1 MTDKEKKLEDFG
13 EHIAGAKKETYFRAI
28 DPVSEEAKSLPL
40 SKLWAEKD
48 IKAIKDVEIAS
59 IAHTLRDALPT
70 RPRTA
75 YKLNRWLNE
84 VSNSQKV
91 VVNLLEKNDPVFT
104 EIVMRELEKTHSGGK
119 AYLLTKLDRE
129 DWKKV
134 GDVRFP
140 QDTSQNNTIYLSVQL
155 KGERHSFYPKE
166 PVTIKN
172 YDTRAII
179 DEFAS
184 DIQTILKDKEIGTRE
199 MTFDIYERTKDKTA
213 FICAKADRQRTPLIE
228 FETVKEAREYKK
240 DPENIA
246 ELSRRWTAHREH
258 NSITKTDMRNA
269 INEERTGQSY
279 RDHNITTDEFEKTFG
294 IRGGQFGNWVNNE
307 ERQQML
313 NATYDGFMDLS
324 KALNI
329 EPKAIGLNG
338 TLAIAFGA
346 RGSGW
351 ASAHYERGEQV
362 INLTKTRGAG
372 SLAHE
377 WWHALDHYM
386 KNGDDL
392 LTRHLNANSTARH
405 QELIAPVREL
415 VKDIHKSELYSRS
428 QKADAYRSQPY
439 FATDVEMTARA
450 FEGHIQHTL
459 STMGI
464 KNDFLVNIKAEKD
477 WQKNL
482 DAYPYPKA
490 EELEP
495 LGKAYN
501 TVFDTL
507 KEVDKEFVPAHY
519 EPEQIIHADTLAV
532 TEAEKTKE
540 NQPFALDT
548 YLQNNGFTQDIHG
561 IWQKEVSGYDEKL
574 MIFGYP
580 NSSLDIRLGDNR
592 STLIAK
598 MDENISLEE
607 VHKTFTESWYSD
619 LVEWRLDNEKT
630 QEHAKQS
637 LNTADEPQAQTVGE
651 TTPIQQPQELPSAVN
666 KILINNYLE
675 NNGFEKGINVGSY
688 RKQIDDNNLLVV
700 GVANDVSIQSVANN
714 QVKEQETVLSSL
726 TQNLSED
733 DIKQA
738 FSQSK
743 LWQVHLGQSVQPTIQ
758 AEQPTQPTPVAQQ
771 QQATAYTPNIS
782 QYDTKLNTPYAE
794 KNQAKALGAKWDN
807 ANKTWYAPAGL
818 DLNKFEKWL
827 PKEKE
832 QSKQSS
838 DKLANSPAQTPQG
851 QTNAIPQAQRLYL
864 YTRPSDNEKM
874 QELKAQGIIKF
885 DLPNKLWYAHK
896 DNAEAVKEWT
906 TRPNVPTPEQALTDH
921 LRSMGIKVDAGHPI
935 FDERPHRLSNDGST
949 DKNVMYHAYANPN
962 GVPYARITNFSRNG
976 VSEWTYPAEYLS
988 DLRTIEA
995 VDRAMGQSYT
1005 NRSTPTANAPQ
1016 TAPQNQNLPQERQE
1030 PPKDEAKIALENL
1043 MAERA
1048 KMLMSFAPI
1057 ADNNQNYLDKK
1068 QVTANGVAHIVPSSD
1083 KIPEHLQSHIAIG
1096 NTPKQYFW
1104 LLANNPENKLVL
1116 QRGNLVIPQY
1126 NAQGEM
1132 RAFETIAYNGRKY
1145 ALKDAEKKS
1154 MMTVLG
1160 SLENGKPIVIAEG
1173 YATGATLHEHTKRDV
1188 VVAFGKNGLM
1198 DIAKELRDNY
1208 PDSKIYI
1215 GADNDH
1221 NKEQNY
1227 GLQNALAV
1235 QGAVKNVYV
1244 LIPQFEAG
1252 DTGKDWNDVLVDKGV
1267 SELKR
1272 QLTEQLLAINPDAR
1286 KTKQETRAE
1295 PLQAPIQAPQDPL
1308 SLEVIKQNYPAMSD
1322 SNLQAIQAWKVEI
1335 DKRYTSEPYR
1345 QETSIN
1351 RLIAKLP
1358 DLAQGEQLPFPK
1370 SQAMQEH
1377 KPPEPTVTAEAT
1389 QPQTNQPTTPQTQD
1403 QHSINGGGGR
1413 KW

>member
-28 DPVSEEAKSLPL
+28 DPTSEEAKTLPL
-40 SKLWAEKD
+40 SKLWTDKD
-48 IKAIKDVEIAS
+48 IKAIEDIEIAS

-70 RPRTA
+70 RPRNR
-75 YKLNRWLNE
+75 YKLNRWLDE
-84 VSNSQKV
+84 VSKSQKV
-91 VVNLLEKNDPVFT
+91 VISLLEKDDPVFT
-104 EIVMRELEKTHSGGK
+104 ELVMKELEKTRGGNK
-119 AYLLTKLDRE
+119 SYLLTKLDRE

-134 GDVRFP
+134 GDVRFL
-140 QDTSQNNTIYLSVQL
+140 QNTNENNTVYLSVQL

-172 YDTRAII
+172 YNAKAII
-179 DEFAS
+179 DEFAGE
-184 DIQTILKDKEIGTRE
+184 IQTILKDKEKHMATRE
-199 MTFDIYERTKDKTA
+199 MTASSFDIYTRRRDDTA
-213 FICAKADRQRTPLIE
+213 FICAKTDRQKTPLIE
-228 FETVKEAREYKK
+228 FETLAEAREYKK

-269 INEERTGQSY
+269 VNEERTGQSY
-279 RDHNITTDEFEKTFG
+279 RNHDITPDEFMAIFG
-294 IRGGQFGNWVNNE
+294 VRGGQFGNWVTGD

-313 NATYDGFMDLS
+313 NNAYDGFMDLS
-324 KALNI
+324 KALKI
-329 EPKAIGLNG
+329 DPKAIGLNG
-338 TLAIAFGA
+338 RLGIAFGA
-346 RGSGW
+346 RGSGS
-351 ASAHYERGEQV
+351 ASAHYETDEKV

-377 WWHALDHYM
+377 WWHALDHSM
-386 KNGDDL
+386 SSTVELTTKNFKTWASPQGNKLREDIRTEPMNDSLKLLMNTIKNSDL
-392 LTRHLNANSTARH
+392 
-405 QELIAPVREL
+405 Q
-415 VKDIHKSELYSRS
+415 KRS
-428 QKADAYRSQPY
+428 QTADAYRSPAY
-439 FATDVEMTARA
+439 FSTNVEMTARA

-490 EELEP
+490 DELEQFS
-495 LGKAYN
+495 KAYN
-501 TVFDTL
+501 AVFDTL
-507 KEVDKEFVPAHY
+507 RETDKEFIPVHY
-519 EPEQIIHADTLAV
+519 EPEPIIHADTLAV
-532 TEAEKTKE
+532 TGAEKIKE
-540 NQPFALDT
+540 
-548 YLQNNGFTQDIHG
+548 
-561 IWQKEVSGYDEKL
+561 K
-574 MIFGYP
+574 
-580 NSSLDIRLGDNR
+580 
-592 STLIAK
+592 
-598 MDENISLEE
+598 
-607 VHKTFTESWYSD
+607 
-619 LVEWRLDNEKT
+619 
-630 QEHAKQS
+630 QEHTKQS
-637 LNTADEPQAQTVGE
+637 VNTANEPQAQTVGE
-651 TTPIQQPQELPSAVN
+651 TTPIQQPQE
-666 KILINNYLE
+666 
-675 NNGFEKGINVGSY
+675 
-688 RKQIDDNNLLVV
+688 
-700 GVANDVSIQSVANN
+700 
-714 QVKEQETVLSSL
+714 
-726 TQNLSED
+726 
-733 DIKQA
+733 
-738 FSQSK
+738 
-743 LWQVHLGQSVQPTIQ
+743 

-794 KNQAKALGAKWDN
+794 KNQAKTLGAKWDN

-885 DLPNKLWYAHK
+885 DLPNKLWYAHSN
-896 DNAEAVKEWT
+896 NAEAVKEWT
-906 TRPNVPTPEQALTDH
+906 TRPNVPTPEQALTEH
-921 LRSMGIKVDAGHPI
+921 LRNMGIRVDAGHPI
-935 FDERPHRLSNDGST
+935 FDDRPHRLSNDGST
-949 DKNVMYHAYANPN
+949 DKNVMYHAYANQG

-1048 KMLMSFAPI
+1048 KMVMSLAPI

-1160 SLENGKPIVIAEG
+1160 SLENGKPIVITEG
-1173 YATGATLHEHTKRDV
+1173 YATGATLHEHTGRNV

-1244 LIPQFEAG
+1244 LTPQFEAG

-1267 SELKR
+1267 DELKR
-1272 QLTEQLLAINPDAR
+1272 QLTEQLLAINPDAK
-1286 KTKQETRAE
+1286 KTKQEIRAE
-1295 PLQAPIQAPQDPL
+1295 PVHAPIQAPQDPL
-1308 SLEVIKQNYPAMSD
+1308 SLEAIKQNYPTMSD

-1335 DKRYTSEPYR
+1335 DTRYTSDPYR

-1389 QPQTNQPTTPQTQD
+1389 QPQTNQPTTPQAEE

>member
-1 MTDKEKKLEDFG
+1 MTDNKKLEDFG

-28 DPVSEEAKSLPL
+28 DPTSNEAKSLPL
-40 SKLWAEKD
+40 SKLWNEKD
-48 IKAIKDVEIAS
+48 IKAIKDIEIAS
-59 IAHTLRDALPT
+59 IAHTLRDDLPT
-70 RPRTA
+70 RPRSPH
-75 YKLNRWLNE
+75 KLNRWLDD
-84 VSNSQKV
+84 VSKSQKV
-91 VVNLLEKNDPVFT
+91 VVDLLEKNDPVFT

-184 DIQTILKDKEIGTRE
+184 DIQTILKDKAIGTRE
-199 MTFDIYERTKDKTA
+199 MTASSFDIYTRTKDKTA
-213 FICAKADRQRTPLIE
+213 FICAKTDRQKTPLIE
-228 FETVKEAREYKK
+228 FETLAEAREYKK
-240 DPENIA
+240 DPENIT

-269 INEERTGQSY
+269 VNEERTGQSY
-279 RDHNITTDEFEKTFG
+279 RDHDITPDEFMATFG
-294 IRGGQFGNWVNNE
+294 VRGGQFGNWVTGD

-313 NATYDGFMDLS
+313 NNAYDGFMDLS
-324 KALNI
+324 KALKI
-329 EPKAIGLNG
+329 DPKAIGLNG
-338 TLAIAFGA
+338 TLGIAFGA

-439 FATDVEMTARA
+439 FSTDVEMTARA

-490 EELEP
+490 EELEL

-507 KEVDKEFVPAHY
+507 KEADKEFVPVHY

-607 VHKTFTESWYSD
+607 VHQTFTESWYSD

-630 QEHAKQS
+630 QDNLEQEHAKQS
-637 LNTADEPQAQTVGE
+637 LNTANEPQAQTVGE
-651 TTPIQQPQELPSAVN
+651 ATPIQQPQELPSAVN

-714 QVKEQETVLSSL
+714 QAKEQETVLSSL

-807 ANKTWYAPAGL
+807 VNKTWYAPAGL

-827 PKEKE
+827 VQDRQIS
-832 QSKQSS
+832 QS
-838 DKLANSPAQTPQG
+838 NNTPNQKPQQG
-851 QTNAIPQAQRLYL
+851 RLGFVQPTDRLYL
-864 YTRPSDNEKM
+864 HTKPSDNDKM

-885 DLPNKLWYAHK
+885 DLTHKLWFTHK
-896 DNAEAVKEWT
+896 DNTDIVRQWA
-906 TRPNVPTPEQALTDH
+906 TRPNVPTPEQALKEH
-921 LRSMGIKVDAGHPI
+921 LESMGVVVPTGHPI
-935 FDERPHRLSNDGST
+935 FDEQSHRLSNQGST

-962 GVPYARITNFSRNG
+962 GVPYCAITNFSRNG
-976 VSEWTYPAEYLS
+976 TSTWTYPTEYLH

-995 VDRAMGQSYT
+995 VERAMGQSYA
-1005 NRSTPTANAPQ
+1005 NRPTPAHQTQNGANAHHTTANLTQSKPQ
-1016 TAPQNQNLPQERQE
+1016 TPRQAV
-1030 PPKDEAKIALENL
+1030 KSEAEIALENQK
-1043 MAERA
+1043 AELA
-1048 KMLMSFAPI
+1048 KMMMSFAPL
-1057 ADNNQNYLDKK
+1057 ANAEPNTYLDRK
-1068 QVTANGVAHIVPSSD
+1068 QVGNNGVVRVVPSSN
-1083 KIPEHLQSHIAIG
+1083 HLPKELEPYIAIG
-1096 NTPKQYFW
+1096 NTPKQEFY
-1104 LLANNPENKLVL
+1104 LRSNNPENKLVL
-1116 QRGNLVIPQY
+1116 RRGSLIIPQY
-1126 NAQGEM
+1126 NAQGEL
-1132 RAFETIAYNGRKY
+1132 RAFETIAYNGSKY
-1145 ALKDAEKKS
+1145 ALKDAEKS
-1154 MMTVLG
+1154 GLSTQLG
-1160 SLENGKPIVIAEG
+1160 NLKDGNPVIITEG
-1173 YATGATLHEHTKRDV
+1173 YATGATLHEHTGRAV

-1198 DIAKELRDNY
+1198 DIAQELREKY
-1208 PDSKIYI
+1208 PNSKIYI

-1227 GLQNALAV
+1227 GLQNATAV
-1235 QGAVKNVYV
+1235 VKAVDNVHI
-1244 LIPQFEAG
+1244 LTPKFEQG
-1252 DTGKDWNDVLVDKGV
+1252 DTGKDWNDILVDKGV
-1267 SELKR
+1267 GELKR
-1272 QLTEQLLAINPDAR
+1272 QIKEQLALINPQQAN
-1286 KTKQETRAE
+1286 KTTENQPNQAIPAKQSKD
-1295 PLQAPIQAPQDPL
+1295 LLDPD
-1308 SLEVIKQNYPAMSD
+1308 IIRQNYPTMSD
-1322 SNLQAIQAWKVEI
+1322 DTIKAVQAWRAYINEHHANDPQK
-1335 DKRYTSEPYR
+1335 
-1345 QETSIN
+1345 QELN
-1351 RLIAKLP
+1351 LLRLTNALP
-1358 DLAQGEQLPFPK
+1358 DFANGKELPLPK
-1370 SQAMQEH
+1370 SKAVEQR
-1377 KPPEPTVTAEAT
+1377 PPTPEPANP
-1389 QPQTNQPTTPQTQD
+1389 QPAQPSSPEP
-1403 QHSINGGGGR
+1403 NGGVGR
-1413 KW
+1413 

>member
-1 MTDKEKKLEDFG
+1 MTDNKKLEDFG

-28 DPVSEEAKSLPL
+28 DPTSNEAKSLPL
-40 SKLWAEKD
+40 SKLWNEKD
-48 IKAIKDVEIAS
+48 IKAIKDIEIAS
-59 IAHTLRDALPT
+59 IAHTLRDDLPT
-70 RPRTA
+70 RPRSPH
-75 YKLNRWLNE
+75 KLNRWLDD
-84 VSNSQKV
+84 VSKSQKV
-91 VVNLLEKNDPVFT
+91 VVDLLEKNDPVFT
-104 EIVMRELEKTHSGGK
+104 EIVMRELEKTRNGSK

-179 DEFAS
+179 DEFVGE
-184 DIQTILKDKEIGTRE
+184 IQAILKDKEIGTRE
-199 MTFDIYERTKDKTA
+199 MTASSFDIYERTKDKTA
-213 FICAKADRQRTPLIE
+213 FICAKTDRQKTPLIE
-228 FETVKEAREYKK
+228 FETLAEAREYKK

-269 INEERTGQSY
+269 VNEERTGQSY
-279 RDHNITTDEFEKTFG
+279 RDHDITPDEFMATFG
-294 IRGGQFGNWVNNE
+294 VRGGQFGNWVTGD

-313 NATYDGFMDLS
+313 NNAYDGFMDLS
-324 KALNI
+324 KALKI
-329 EPKAIGLNG
+329 DPKAIGLNG
-338 TLAIAFGA
+338 TLGIAFGA

-439 FATDVEMTARA
+439 FSTDVEMTARA

-459 STMGI
+459 SKMGI

-501 TVFDTL
+501 AVFDTL
-507 KEVDKEFVPAHY
+507 KEVDKEFAPVHY

-532 TEAEKTKE
+532 NDIDKTKE
-540 NQPFALDT
+540 EQT
-548 YLQNNGFTQDIHG
+548 
-561 IWQKEVSGYDEKL
+561 
-574 MIFGYP
+574 
-580 NSSLDIRLGDNR
+580 
-592 STLIAK
+592 
-598 MDENISLEE
+598 
-607 VHKTFTESWYSD
+607 
-619 LVEWRLDNEKT
+619 
-630 QEHAKQS
+630 KQS
-637 LNTADEPQAQTVGE
+637 LTANEPQAQTVGE
-651 TTPIQQPQELPSAVN
+651 TTPTQEPQELPSAVN

-675 NNGFEKGINVGSY
+675 NNGFEKSINVGSY

-714 QVKEQETVLSSL
+714 QVKEQETILSSL

-743 LWQVHLGQSVQPTIQ
+743 LWQAHLGQSVQPTIQ

-827 PKEKE
+827 VQDRQIS
-832 QSKQSS
+832 QSNNTPNQKPQQGR
-838 DKLANSPAQTPQG
+838 LGLVQPAD
-851 QTNAIPQAQRLYL
+851 RLYL
-864 YTRPSDNEKM
+864 HTKPSDNDKM
-874 QELKAQGIIKF
+874 QELKAQGVIKF
-885 DLPNKLWYAHK
+885 DLTHKLWFTHK
-896 DNAEAVKEWT
+896 DNTDIVRQWA
-906 TRPNVPTPEQALTDH
+906 TRPNVPTPEQALKEH
-921 LRSMGIKVDAGHPI
+921 LESMGVVVPTGHPI
-935 FDERPHRLSNDGST
+935 FDEQPHRLSNQGST

-962 GVPYARITNFSRNG
+962 GVPYCAITNFSRNG
-976 VSEWTYPAEYLS
+976 TSTWTYPTEYLH

-995 VDRAMGQSYT
+995 VERAMGQSYA
-1005 NRSTPTANAPQ
+1005 NRPTPAHQTQNGANARHTTANLTQLKPQ
-1016 TAPQNQNLPQERQE
+1016 PPRQTVKSE
-1030 PPKDEAKIALENL
+1030 TEIALENQK
-1043 MAERA
+1043 AELA
-1048 KMLMSFAPI
+1048 KMMMSFAPL
-1057 ADNNQNYLDKK
+1057 ANAEPNTYLDRK
-1068 QVTANGVAHIVPSSD
+1068 QVGNNGVVRVVPSSN
-1083 KIPEHLQSHIAIG
+1083 HLPKELEPYIAIG
-1096 NTPKQYFW
+1096 NTPKQEFY
-1104 LLANNPENKLVL
+1104 LRSNNPENKLVL
-1116 QRGNLVIPQY
+1116 RRGSLIIPQY
-1126 NAQGEM
+1126 NAQGEL
-1132 RAFETIAYNGRKY
+1132 RAFETIAYNGSKY
-1145 ALKDAEKKS
+1145 ALKDAEKS
-1154 MMTVLG
+1154 GLSTQLG
-1160 SLENGKPIVIAEG
+1160 NLKDGNPVIITEG
-1173 YATGATLHEHTKRDV
+1173 YATGATLHEHTGRAV

-1198 DIAKELRDNY
+1198 DIAQELREKY
-1208 PDSKIYI
+1208 PNSKIYI

-1227 GLQNALAV
+1227 GLQNATAV
-1235 QGAVKNVYV
+1235 AKAVDNVHI
-1244 LIPQFEAG
+1244 LTPKFEQG
-1252 DTGKDWNDVLVDKGV
+1252 DTGKDWNDILVDKGV
-1267 SELKR
+1267 DELKR
-1272 QLTEQLLAINPDAR
+1272 QIKEQLALINPQQVN
-1286 KTKQETRAE
+1286 KTTENQPNQAIPAKQSKD
-1295 PLQAPIQAPQDPL
+1295 LLDPD
-1308 SLEVIKQNYPAMSD
+1308 IIRQNYPTMSD
-1322 SNLQAIQAWKVEI
+1322 DTIKAVQAWRAYINEHHANDPQK
-1335 DKRYTSEPYR
+1335 
-1345 QETSIN
+1345 QELN
-1351 RLIAKLP
+1351 LLRLTNALP
-1358 DLAQGEQLPFPK
+1358 DFANGKELPLPK
-1370 SQAMQEH
+1370 SKVVEQR
-1377 KPPEPTVTAEAT
+1377 PPTPEPANP
-1389 QPQTNQPTTPQTQD
+1389 QPAQPSSQEP
-1403 QHSINGGGGR
+1403 NGGGGR
-1413 KW
+1413 